1 MMNLGRLTLGFF
13 VHNVKKKKIAFL
25 LAGHGSREIP
35 DLKTL
40 LQGTMRMSVVMMM
53 DRVIESLLL
62 LF

>member
-13 VHNVKKKKIAFL
+13 VHSGRKKNAFL

-40 LQGTMRMSVVMMM
+40 LQGTMRMSTVTMMGS
-53 DRVIESLLL
+53 VIESLPL

>member
-1 MMNLGRLTLGFF
+1 MFT
-13 VHNVKKKKIAFL
+13 VVEKKKAFL

-40 LQGTMRMSVVMMM
+40 PQGTMRMSAVTMMG
-53 DRVIESLLL
+53 RVIESLPL